1 MAPRS
6 GRAFDSSTHTTR
18 VAAMKVLNS
27 QTEFGFV
34 SRALHWIIVLAIV
47 AQWLLAE
54 AEDSAALGL
63 HQSIGLSVILLTL
76 VRLAWRLFNPKP
88 AWPADLRPFE
98 ISLARIVH
106 FVFYVLLIAIPIS
119 GWALT
124 SVEDEPLRFFNW
136 FEVPR
141 LVLAG
146 EKTLEEIHESLF
158 NALVALALLHVI
170 GAAKHWLDRVR
181 RKRATIG

>member
-27 QTEFGFV
+27 PTEFGFV

-76 VRLAWRLFNPKP
+76 VRLAWRLLNPAP

-98 ISLARIVH
+98 ISLAH
-106 FVFYVLLIAIPIS
+106 Q
-119 GWALT
+119 
-124 SVEDEPLRFFNW
+124 
-136 FEVPR
+136 
-141 LVLAG
+141 
-146 EKTLEEIHESLF
+146 
-158 NALVALALLHVI
+158 
-170 GAAKHWLDRVR
+170 
-181 RKRATIG
+181 

>member
-1 MAPRS
+1 M
-6 GRAFDSSTHTTR
+6 
-18 VAAMKVLNS
+18 LNS
-27 QTEFGFV
+27 QSQFGLV

-54 AEDSAALGL
+54 AEDSTALGL
-63 HQSIGLSVILLTL
+63 HQSIGLSVFLLTL
-76 VRLAWRLFNPKP
+76 VRLAWRLLNPAP

-106 FVFYVLLIAIPIS
+106 FAFYVLLIAIPIS
-119 GWALT
+119 GWALS

>member
-1 MAPRS
+1 
-6 GRAFDSSTHTTR
+6 
-18 VAAMKVLNS
+18 
-27 QTEFGFV
+27 
-34 SRALHWIIVLAIV
+34 
-47 AQWLLAE
+47 
-54 AEDSAALGL
+54 
-63 HQSIGLSVILLTL
+63 
-76 VRLAWRLFNPKP
+76 
-88 AWPADLRPFE
+88 
-98 ISLARIVH
+98 VH
-106 FVFYVLLIAIPIS
+106 FAFYVLLIAIPIS
-119 GWALT
+119 GWALS

-158 NALVALALLHVI
+158 NALVALAVLHVI